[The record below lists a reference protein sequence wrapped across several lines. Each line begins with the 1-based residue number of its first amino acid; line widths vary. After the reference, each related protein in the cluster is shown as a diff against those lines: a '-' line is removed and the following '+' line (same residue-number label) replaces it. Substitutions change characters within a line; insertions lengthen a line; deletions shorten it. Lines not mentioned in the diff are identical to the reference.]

1 MTEQINDISVT
12 WEGGVTSK
20 DLLIERTAGKMSH
33 LENKLF
39 VAREAGHP
47 FQVKGRITFLSNK
60 KTDSI
65 CFCA

>member
-33 LENKLF
+33 LENK
-39 VAREAGHP
+39 
-47 FQVKGRITFLSNK
+47 
-60 KTDSI
+60 
-65 CFCA
+65 